1 MISLFYFSSTEFHF
15 LFFSVSQMAADVC
28 ENINVEFSVNIN
40 ILLTDKYSISILHL
54 AKCLMSQVSQMAADV
69 CENINVTFSVNINIV

>member
-1 MISLFYFSSTEFHF
+1 
-15 LFFSVSQMAADVC
+15 MAADVC

-54 AKCLMSQVSQMAADV
+54 AKCLIAIML
-69 CENINVTFSVNINIV
+69 TPFFKGLFY